1 MRKSFATVLAVCA
14 AFVLFSCSSGAG
26 SVVELEKAYKGDN
39 IELIKV
45 QAPKLYENKSSLSA
59 EELAILALSYLY
71 MSDHVALENLQE
83 GNMTMGEGKDYARKA
98 VELYEAA
105 IQKDATAANK
115 KIQELNPMGKDGLE
129 LAKSMLELL

>member
-1 MRKSFATVLAVCA
+1 MRKYLTTVLAVCTT
-14 AFVLFSCSSGAG
+14 FVLFACSEGTG
-26 SVVELEKAYKGDN
+26 SVAELEKAYKGDN
-39 IELIKV
+39 IELIKE
-45 QAPKLYENKSSLSA
+45 QAPMLYEDKGSLSA

-98 VELYEAA
+98 VELYEASL
-105 IQKDATAANK
+105 QKDATTANK

-129 LAKSMLELL
+129 LAKSMIELL